1 MEQKR
6 ESNWPLLILFLC
18 SGATALVYEV
28 VWSKFLSQMLGSTIQ
43 AQTVVLAVFMGGLAL
58 GNKLAGR
65 WSDSAASPLKWYG
78 YLELAIG
85 LYAFFFPQ
93 IYKLAD
99 GIFVS
104 LGAQVFNQPVLLL
117 ALKAFLSVSLLLI
130 PTVLMGG
137 TLPVL
142 AAWLQKHS
150 AEAGRNSARFY
161 SMNSLGAVLGSGL
174 AGFLLIRTWGM
185 VATLQATA
193 LVNMIIAGAAIALST
208 RAWSAVTPSGS
219 ESVTTNPKAGPSD
232 LRWAGALVALTGGVS
247 MGLEV
252 LASRSLGLV
261 FGSSLRSFAIVLM
274 AFILG
279 IGLGGAAVASPR
291 FRQVNCQRALTIL
304 LLVSAAW
311 IGVLV
316 SRIEWWVEVYR
327 SLRSGLAP
335 SLTGYNYHQI
345 MAGVISMFVLGVPAA
360 TIGAVLPLLI
370 RSAAAQA
377 PGLGREVGRL
387 LTWNTFGAVVGVL
400 LTGFFF
406 MPVFG
411 LRGAFC
417 TLAGILVLVAV
428 GVAWRQQSSSRLLK
442 SFAAGGAVFVG
453 LLIATGSNDW
463 RFALNSG
470 LFRQRELEVDHSLL
484 AQRKKVT
491 EVLFYEDA
499 PDATVSVERSAPLP
513 NETEPVLSLRING
526 KTDASNRGDMSTQLL
541 CAHLP
546 MAARPESKDVF
557 LLGVGSGIT
566 AGAVVA
572 HPINQLVL
580 AENCAPVIRA
590 AHLFAP
596 WNRGVLTNPLVRLVP
611 EDARTVLKLNP
622 QKYDIIIAEPS
633 NPWTVG
639 VGSVFSREFY
649 EIAASRLKEGGII
662 VQWFHT
668 YEMHDGIVG
677 MVLRTF
683 GSVFPHMEVWDALS
697 GDILMLGSLKPWA
710 ATPEAYAAIFQRP
723 EVKAD
728 LASIGIHSPAALFA
742 RQLASQRTAFAIAGE
757 GAIQSDLFPLL
768 EYEAPRA
775 FFLGRHA
782 RMLGDFDERTWQQDF
797 APAAKRKA
805 LDSLPDDQIKS
816 AFTTYHSVNPDL
828 QNHLRWRFAENRQAA
843 PSVSPCV
850 FVKSPAPDLFKPLPD
865 ASADLRAAQS
875 ATLQLQT
882 QDQDPREPLQQ
893 LEQLIQRRTPQA
905 DWSLP
910 HYAGIAIRAC
920 VRLGDLPRARNL
932 LKVALQSAPDAAT
945 LHYLSRV
952 LDRLEQAP
960 RDSLA
965 ASDHLNPSN

>member
-6 ESNWPLLILFLC
+6 DSNWPLLFLFLC

-28 VWSKFLSQMLGSTIQ
+28 VWSKFLAQMLGSTIQ

-65 WSDSAASPLKWYG
+65 WSDGATSPLKWYG

-85 LYAFFFPQ
+85 IYAFFFPQ

-99 GIFVS
+99 ATFVS
-104 LGAQVFNQPVLLL
+104 LGSKVFNQPALLL
-117 ALKAFLSVSLLLI
+117 TVKAALSVSLLLI

-174 AGFLLIRTWGM
+174 AGFYLIRSWGM

-193 LVNMIIAGAAIALST
+193 LVNIIIAGTAIALST
-208 RAWSAVTPSGS
+208 KAWSTVTQESSDAVDTTTSAGS
-219 ESVTTNPKAGPSD
+219 TN

-252 LASRSLGLV
+252 LASRSLALI
-261 FGSSLRSFAIVLM
+261 FGSSLQSFAIVLM

-291 FRQVNCQRALTIL
+291 FRRLNSQRAVAVL
-304 LLVSAAW
+304 LLISAAW
-311 IGVLV
+311 IGLLV

-327 SLRSGLAP
+327 TLRSGLAP
-335 SLTGYNYHQI
+335 SLAGYNYHQL
-345 MAGVISMFVLGVPAA
+345 MTGFVAMVILGFPAA

-370 RSAAAQA
+370 RSAAAQS

-400 LTGFFF
+400 LTGFVF

-417 TLAGILVLVAV
+417 TLAALLGVVGFAAAWKQQASSVLVK
-428 GVAWRQQSSSRLLK
+428 GWS
-442 SFAAGGAVFVG
+442 AAGLAVVV

-470 LFRQRELEVDHSLL
+470 VFRQREVDVDHSLL
-484 AQRKKVT
+484 AERKKTT
-491 EVLFYEDA
+491 EVIFYEDA
-499 PDATVSVERSAPLP
+499 PDATVSVDLVPP
-513 NETEPVLSLRING
+513 FPGETQSILGLRING

-546 MAARPESKDVF
+546 MAARPQSKDIF

-580 AENCAPVIRA
+580 AENCGPVIRA

-639 VGSVFSREFY
+639 VGSVFSKEFY

-697 GDILMLGSLKPWA
+697 GDILMLGSFKPWE
-710 ATPEAYAAIFQRP
+710 ATPEAYSAIFQRP
-723 EVKAD
+723 EVRAD
-728 LASIGIHSPAALFA
+728 LANIGIHSPAALFA
-742 RQLASQRTAFAIAGE
+742 RQLASQQTAFAIAGD
-757 GAIQSDLFPLL
+757 GPIQSDLFPLL

-775 FFLGRHA
+775 FFLGRNA
-782 RMLGDFDERTWQQDF
+782 RMLGDFDERTWQQEF

-805 LDSLPDDQIKS
+805 LDSLPDDQIRS

-843 PSVSPCV
+843 PSVSPCI
-850 FVKSPAPDLFKPLPD
+850 FVKTPSPDLFKPSPE
-865 ASADLRAAQS
+865 ASADARAAQA

-882 QDQDPREPLQQ
+882 WDQDPRAPLQQ
-893 LEQLIQRRTPQA
+893 LEQLIQRRAPGA
-905 DWSLP
+905 DWPLP
-910 HYAGIAIRAC
+910 HYAGIAIRAS
-920 VRLGDLPRARNL
+920 VRVGDIPRARNL
-932 LKVALQSAPDAAT
+932 LKIALQSAPEAST
-945 LHYLSRV
+945 LQYLARV
-952 LDRLEQAP
+952 LSRLEQTP
-960 RDSLA
+960 RGGLA
-965 ASDHLNPSN
+965 AADEQGPAR